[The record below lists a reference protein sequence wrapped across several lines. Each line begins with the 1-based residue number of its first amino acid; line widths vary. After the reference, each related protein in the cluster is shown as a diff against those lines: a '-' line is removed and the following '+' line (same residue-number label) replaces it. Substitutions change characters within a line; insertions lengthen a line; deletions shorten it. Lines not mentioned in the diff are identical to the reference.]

1 MKVKVCGITN
11 LKQAEELQ
19 QACAD
24 NLGFIF
30 YPKSKRY
37 VLTHL
42 PLQAISQI
50 THSGKVGVFVNADIH
65 EVVEI
70 AQHAWLHFVQLHGDE
85 DLNYILNVK
94 KALPAGIKIIKV
106 IRVGSDK
113 GLVCQQIQRYNH
125 MKEVDILLFD
135 TDGSSYGGTG
145 QSFEWSFLN
154 DVTFEKPYW
163 LSGGIDESLL
173 PKLKTLQIQ
182 PQTLDINSR
191 FETAPGLKDVNKVR
205 SFLNKVKEIEDLNT
219 LTLQ

>member
-1 MKVKVCGITN
+1 MMKVKVCGVTN
-11 LKQAEELQ
+11 LKQAQELQ
-19 QACAD
+19 QVGAD
-24 NLGFIF
+24 YLGFIF
-30 YPKSKRY
+30 YAKSKRY

-42 PLQAISQI
+42 SLQEISQI
-50 THSGKVGVFVNADIH
+50 KHSGKVGVFVNADIH

-70 AQHAWLHFVQLHGDE
+70 AQHAGLHFVQLHGDE

-205 SFLNKVKEIEDLNT
+205 SFLIRLRN
-219 LTLQ
+219 

>member
-11 LKQAEELQ
+11 LKQAKELQ
-19 QACAD
+19 QAGAD
-24 NLGFIF
+24 YLGFIF
-30 YPKSKRY
+30 YAKSKRY

-42 PLQAISQI
+42 SLQEISQI
-50 THSGKVGVFVNADIH
+50 KHSGKVGVFVNADIH

-70 AQHAWLHFVQLHGDE
+70 AQHAGLHFIQLHGDE
-85 DLNYILNVK
+85 DLDYILNVK
-94 KALPAGIKIIKV
+94 QALPVGIKIIKV

-113 GLVCQQIQRYNH
+113 ELVCQQIQRYSH
-125 MKEVDILLFD
+125 VKEVDILLFD

-145 QSFEWSFLN
+145 QSFDWSFLN

-173 PKLKTLQIQ
+173 PKLKTLQTQ
-182 PQTLDINSR
+182 PETLDINSR
-191 FETAPGLKDVNKVR
+191 FETAPGLKDVKKVR
-205 SFLNKVKEIEDLNT
+205 SFLNKVKEIENLNT